1 MLGLILCKANKR
13 DPPPQNFAIVE
24 ETLQKGLRTL
34 AASCSLADFRVVTSI
49 RDYDANTI
57 VAVGCRNESAAAPHA
72 FPMYEALSG
81 HA

>member
-34 AASCSLADFRVVTSI
+34 AAS
-49 RDYDANTI
+49 
-57 VAVGCRNESAAAPHA
+57 
-72 FPMYEALSG
+72 SG
-81 HA
+81 LPRRHLDPR